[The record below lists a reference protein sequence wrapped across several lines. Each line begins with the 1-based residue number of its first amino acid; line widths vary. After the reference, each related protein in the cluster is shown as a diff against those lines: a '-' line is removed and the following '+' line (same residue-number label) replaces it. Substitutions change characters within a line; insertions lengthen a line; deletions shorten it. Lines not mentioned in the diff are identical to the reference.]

1 MQTDFT
7 PHDPQA
13 GYTATI
19 KLTGTRQELSTLYD
33 LLIQAEPSNDAE
45 QRIKD
50 VVLKELR
57 SAHGWLTD
65 MENIARRVITNET
78 IKKLHEL

>member
-1 MQTDFT
+1 MTTDFT

-19 KLTGTRQELSTLYD
+19 KLTGTRQELSALYD
-33 LLIQAEPSNDAE
+33 LLNQAEPSDDRE
-45 QRIKD
+45 RRIKD
-50 VVLKELR
+50 DVLYELR

-65 MENIARRVITNET
+65 MENIARRI
-78 IKKLHEL
+78 IKEK